1 MDTDQTR
8 TFGALLK
15 RHRLAAG
22 LSQEQLAE
30 RAELT
35 AQAISTL
42 ERGFRRAPY
51 RDTVGALARA
61 LALSPAEAAAF
72 AAAVSRGR
80 ADMATAPERG
90 PVLPL
95 PPSPLVGRARELAE
109 VEALLHRTLAGS
121 PVRLLTLTG
130 PGGVGKTRLA
140 LQVAHAVADTYADGA
155 VFVALAPLRD
165 PALVIAAI
173 AQAVRVTE
181 DGRRSLRDAV
191 GQHLRDKHLLL
202 LLDNFEHVVAA
213 APVIADLLSACP
225 DLRVL
230 ATSRARLHLSGEH
243 IYLVPP
249 LRTPDPD
256 HLPPL
261 ADLAEAP
268 AVALLVQRA
277 QAAAPGFA
285 LDAASAPA
293 IAALCGRLDGLP
305 LALELV
311 APRLAVLSPALLLR
325 RLTPRLRL
333 LTDGARDLPERQR
346 SLRATL
352 DWSYALLS
360 SGEQAAF
367 RRLSV
372 VPASC
377 TLEAAEAVCAAG
389 GSSDAV
395 VSLFAGRD
403 MVDWIGALIDKSLL
417 QRQVDPEGEPR
428 VAMLETV
435 REFGLERLEAA
446 GEGEPARRAH
456 ALHYLTLAE
465 EGAPALVGPEQ
476 GAWGARL
483 ERERDNLRAALAW
496 ACAAGET
503 ATAQRLASALWRFW
517 LAHGPLSEGRRWL
530 RDALALGA
538 ADQRGKQDG
547 AGDDGAGATG
557 IARTA
562 ALAGAAMLAVEQGAF
577 DEAAALCAE
586 GVALARAQG
595 AWGALALALNARG
608 RLGCQQGR
616 YAEAAACHRE
626 ALSVARERG
635 DLVGEAAALA
645 GLARAVELMGDASA
659 ARTLHEQSLAV
670 SRALGDTRGRAEALT
685 ALMMGALYAGAS
697 AQAEELGVEALTLL
711 RALGDDGR
719 TAEALWALGM
729 VTEALGRHER
739 ARALHEESLA
749 LRQARGDERM
759 VAHSRL
765 ALGSVALQQADLP
778 RARALLSDV
787 RTTLRPYGDRWAEA
801 IAVTVWGH
809 VELAAGDLVRAQVL
823 CGEGAALFQAIGNPL
838 YLSHCLEGLAGVA
851 MARGQA
857 RDAAR
862 LCGARDALLA
872 RLGTGPPPAHP
883 AGYARTLAT
892 ARATL
897 GEEAF
902 AAMQQEGRATA
913 PDDAIA
919 AALER
924 GPNETG
930 AGSIPR

>member
-1 MDTDQTR
+1 MDTGQPR

-15 RHRLAAG
+15 YHRLAAG

-30 RAELT
+30 RAGLT

-51 RDTVGALARA
+51 RDTVRALARA
-61 LALSPAEAAAF
+61 LALSPAEAAAL
-72 AAAVSRGR
+72 AAAVPRGR
-80 ADMATAPERG
+80 ADMAAAPERR

-95 PPSPLVGRARELAE
+95 LPSPLVGRARELAE
-109 VEALLHRTLAGS
+109 VEALLHHTLAGS

-173 AQAVRVTE
+173 AQALRVTE
-181 DGRRSLRDAV
+181 DGRCPLPDAV
-191 GQHLRDKHLLL
+191 RLHLRDKHLLL
-202 LLDNFEHVVAA
+202 LLDNFEHVVEA
-213 APVIADLLSACP
+213 APLVADLLSACP
-225 DLRVL
+225 GLRVL

-243 IYLVPP
+243 LYLVPP

-256 HLPPL
+256 HLPAL
-261 ADLAEAP
+261 ADLAAVP

-277 QAAAPGFA
+277 QAAVPGFA
-285 LDAASAPA
+285 LDAAAAPA

-305 LALELV
+305 LALELA

-325 RLTPRLRL
+325 RLTSRLRL

-346 SLRATL
+346 TLRATL
-352 DWSYALLS
+352 DWSCALLS
-360 SGEQAAF
+360 PGEQAAF

-372 VPASC
+372 VPTSC

-389 GSSDAV
+389 DLDAAA
-395 VSLFAGRD
+395 SPSAGRD

-417 QRQVDPEGEPR
+417 QREVGPEGEPR

-435 REFGLERLEAA
+435 REFGLERLEEA
-446 GEGEPARRAH
+446 GEGERARRAH
-456 ALHYLTLAE
+456 ALHYLALAE

-476 GAWGARL
+476 RAWGARL
-483 ERERDNLRAALAW
+483 ERERDNLRAALTW
-496 ACAAGET
+496 ACAARET

-530 RDALALGA
+530 RDALALDD
-538 ADQRGKQDG
+538 ADHGGKQDG
-547 AGDDGAGATG
+547 DGDAAGSP
-557 IARTA
+557 RTA

-586 GVALARAQG
+586 GVALARARG
-595 AWGALALALNARG
+595 AWRGLALALNARG
-608 RLGCQQGR
+608 RLDCQQGR
-616 YAEAAACHRE
+616 YAEAAVCHRE

-635 DLVGEAAALA
+635 DRPGEAAALA
-645 GLARAVELMGDASA
+645 GLARAVELTGDASA
-659 ARTLHEQSLAV
+659 ARTLHERSLAV

-685 ALMMGALYAGAS
+685 ALMMGALYAGAH
-697 AQAEELGVEALTLL
+697 ARAEELGAEGLTLL

-729 VTEALGRHER
+729 VAQTLGCHER

-749 LRQARGDERM
+749 LRQARGDGRM

-765 ALGSVALQQADLP
+765 ALGSIALQQADLP
-778 RARALLSDV
+778 RARALLSEV
-787 RTTLRPYGDRWAEA
+787 RATLRPYGDRWAEA
-801 IAVTVWGH
+801 IAVTVLGH
-809 VELAAGDLVRAQVL
+809 VELAAGDLVRAQAL
-823 CGEGAALFQAIGNPL
+823 CGEGATLFQAIGNPL
-838 YLSHCLEGLAGVA
+838 YLSYCLEGLAGVA
-851 MARGQA
+851 VARGQA
-857 RDAAR
+857 TDAAR

-872 RLGTGPPPAHP
+872 RLQTGPPPAHP

-897 GEEAF
+897 GDEAF

-924 GPNETG
+924 GSNETG
-930 AGSIPR
+930 AGSVPR

>member
-1 MDTDQTR
+1 MDTGQPR

-15 RHRLAAG
+15 DHRLAAG
-22 LSQEQLAE
+22 VSQEQLAE
-30 RAELT
+30 RAGLT
-35 AQAISTL
+35 AQAISAL

-51 RDTVGALARA
+51 RDTVRALARA
-61 LALSPAEAAAF
+61 LALSPADAAAL
-72 AAAVSRGR
+72 AAAVPRGR
-80 ADMATAPERG
+80 ADMVAAPERR

-95 PPSPLVGRARELAE
+95 PPSPLVGRVRELAE
-109 VEALLHRTLAGS
+109 VEALLHGTLAGS

-140 LQVAHAVADTYADGA
+140 LQVAHAVADRYADGA

-165 PALVIAAI
+165 PTLVIAAI
-173 AQAVRVTE
+173 AQALRATE
-181 DGRRSLRDAV
+181 DGRRPLPDAV
-191 GQHLRDKHLLL
+191 RLHLRDKHLLL
-202 LLDNFEHVVAA
+202 LLDNCEHVVAA
-213 APVIADLLSACP
+213 TPVIADLLSACP
-225 DLRVL
+225 GLRVL

-243 IYLVPP
+243 LYLVPP
-249 LRTPDPD
+249 LRTPDPER
-256 HLPPL
+256 LPAL
-261 ADLAEAP
+261 ADLAEVP

-277 QAAAPGFA
+277 QAAVPGFA
-285 LDAASAPA
+285 LDAAAAPA

-325 RLTPRLRL
+325 RLTSRLRL

-360 SGEQAAF
+360 PGEQAAF

-389 GSSDAV
+389 DLDAAA
-395 VSLFAGRD
+395 SPSAGRD

-417 QRQVDPEGEPR
+417 QREVGPEGEPR

-435 REFGLERLEAA
+435 REFGLERLEEA
-446 GEGEPARRAH
+446 GEGERARRAH
-456 ALHYLTLAE
+456 ALHYLALAE

-476 GAWGARL
+476 RAWGARL

-496 ACAAGET
+496 ACAARET

-530 RDALALGA
+530 RDALALDDADHGGTQDGDGDGDAGA
-538 ADQRGKQDG
+538 AGSP
-547 AGDDGAGATG
+547 
-557 IARTA
+557 RTA

-586 GVALARAQG
+586 GVALARARG
-595 AWGALALALNARG
+595 AWRGLALALNAQG
-608 RLGCQQGR
+608 RLDCQQGR
-616 YAEAAACHRE
+616 YVEAAVCHRE

-635 DLVGEAAALA
+635 DRAGEAAALA
-645 GLARAVELMGDASA
+645 GLARAVELTGDASA

-685 ALMMGALYAGAS
+685 ALMMGALYAGAH
-697 AQAEELGVEALTLL
+697 ARAEALGAEGLTLL

-729 VTEALGRHER
+729 VAQTRGHHER

-765 ALGSVALQQADLP
+765 ALGSIALQQADLP
-778 RARALLSDV
+778 RARALLSEV
-787 RTTLRPYGDRWAEA
+787 RATLRPYGDRWAEA
-801 IAVTVWGH
+801 IAVTVLGH
-809 VELAAGDLVRAQVL
+809 VELAAGDLVRAQAL
-823 CGEGAALFQAIGNPL
+823 CGEGATLFQAIGNPL
-838 YLSHCLEGLAGVA
+838 YLSYCLEGLAGVA
-851 MARGQA
+851 VARGQA
-857 RDAAR
+857 TDAAR

-872 RLGTGPPPAHP
+872 RLRTGPPPAHP
-883 AGYARTLAT
+883 TGYARTLAT

-897 GEEAF
+897 GEDAF

-924 GPNETG
+924 GSNETG
-930 AGSIPR
+930 AGSVPR